1 MCRHINTYMHINHLS
16 QSHVLMRQEREG
28 CMCVANV
35 IPSRQMACFFVFFCF
50 FFRKHTFFFFPH
62 LFWSSLIPPLPPAPL
77 VPALS
82 SFTLSPSSHLSNL
95 CFYSLTC
102 AFLFLHL
109 FNSPWPLTS
118 PLCHLKQDSLLS
130 VNQRRSLLRS
140 SSVSTRVFCDVVPLT
155 HVLTNTCRSPCSA
168 VISVAVWSVR

>member
-35 IPSRQMACFFVFFCF
+35 IPSHQMACFFFVFV
-50 FFRKHTFFFFPH
+50 FFFPH

-102 AFLFLHL
+102 AFLLLHL

-118 PLCHLKQDSLLS
+118 PLCHLKQDSLSS

-140 SSVSTRVFCDVVPLT
+140 SSVSTRVFRNVVPLP
-155 HVLTNTCRSPCSA
+155 HVLTNTCRSPCSV

>member
-1 MCRHINTYMHINHLS
+1 MCRHISTYMHINHLS

-35 IPSRQMACFFVFFCF
+35 IPSRQMACFFFWF
-50 FFRKHTFFFFPH
+50 FFLPKTHFFFFPH

-140 SSVSTRVFCDVVPLT
+140 SSVSTRVFCKFVVPLT